1 MYYSTDQAGA
11 GAFSV
16 VVRTPGDPAA
26 LLNAL
31 PSALRSVRASLPV
44 TRIQVFETH
53 VAVALEAA
61 RTSALLMG
69 AFAGLALLLA
79 GLGVY
84 AAVAFSVE
92 RRTQEIGIRVALGAT
107 TPQLIRMVVGDSLKI
122 ALVGVAIG
130 LVLAIGAAQGM
141 QAILFGVAPL
151 DAVSFGAAALLLTG
165 AAALAA
171 FVPARRAIR
180 ASPSEVLRSQ

>member
-16 VVRTPGDPAA
+16 VVRTPGEPAA
-26 LLNAL
+26 LLGAL
-31 PSALRSVRASLPV
+31 PTALRSVRASLPV
-44 TRIQVFETH
+44 TRIEAFETH
-53 VAVALEAA
+53 VATALEAA
-61 RTSALLMG
+61 RTSAILMG

-92 RRTQEIGIRVALGAT
+92 RRTQEIGIRVALGASA
-107 TPQLIRMVVGDSLKI
+107 PQLLRMVVGSWLKI
-122 ALVGVAIG
+122 ALIGVAVG
-130 LVLAIGAAQGM
+130 LVLAIAAAQGM

-151 DAVSFGAAALLLTG
+151 DTLSFAAAALLLTG
-165 AAALAA
+165 ATALAA
-171 FVPARRAIR
+171 FLPALHAIR
-180 ASPSEVLRSQ
+180 SSPSDVLRSQ

>member
-1 MYYSTDQAGA
+1 LSTQQTGT

-16 VVRTPGDPAA
+16 VVRTQGDPAA
-26 LLNAL
+26 LLGVL

-44 TRIQVFETH
+44 TRIDVFETY
-53 VAVALEAA
+53 VAGALQAA
-61 RTSALLMG
+61 RTTALLMG

-107 TPQLIRMVVGDSLKI
+107 APQLLRMVVGNWLKI
-122 ALVGVAIG
+122 AFIGVAVG
-130 LVLAIGAAQGM
+130 LLLAIGAAQGM
-141 QAILFGVAPL
+141 QAILFGVAPIDIL
-151 DAVSFGAAALLLTG
+151 SFGAAALLLTG

-171 FVPARRAIR
+171 FVPARQAIR
-180 ASPSEVLRSQ
+180 ASPSDVLRSQ